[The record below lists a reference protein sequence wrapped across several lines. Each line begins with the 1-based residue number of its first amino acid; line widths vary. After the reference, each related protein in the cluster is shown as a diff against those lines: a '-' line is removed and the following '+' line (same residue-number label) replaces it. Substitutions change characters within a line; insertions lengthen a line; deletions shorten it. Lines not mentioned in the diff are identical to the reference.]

1 MCIEKI
7 IHGKQCTIIWH
18 VDDQD
23 DLKMEKEVLEGQINK
38 LYKKSKRKRFDHH
51 MWKCTRIPRDYDRQQ
66 VKVKVKMAIYKDK
79 EKLLKEL
86 RQRQAICLW

>member
-1 MCIEKI
+1 
-7 IHGKQCTIIWH
+7 
-18 VDDQD
+18 
-23 DLKMEKEVLEGQINK
+23 MEKEVLEGQINK

-66 VKVKVKMAIYKDK
+66 VKVKVKMAIYKDM